1 MKDKIQMLYRQLEIE
16 KKRKTNICITYGA
29 KEKKENIRDIK
40 ANIRAENKRIN
51 SLNW

>member
-1 MKDKIQMLYRQLEIE
+1 MKTELKRLYEQLETE

-40 ANIRAENKRIN
+40 ANIRAEKKRIN
-51 SLNW
+51 SLN